1 MFDVGSKVI
10 LGEVYSSKFG
20 VLGQGIDDGLDGRS
34 GGCCLWSRRHEGD
47 DLDGLFKL
55 LCAEG
60 RGREND
66 DGG

>member
-34 GGCCLWSRRHEGD
+34 
-47 DLDGLFKL
+47 
-55 LCAEG
+55 
-60 RGREND
+60 
-66 DGG
+66 